1 MRQGQAV
8 TNRADETILD
18 LNNQKNKKLR
28 KDKKS
33 KGNKHYLSL
42 GLLVFMV
49 LFVIQFATVLVA
61 LAGLVVLVQTGVI
74 TVEWIENLNTGRMIL
89 LLAAVDTFIGFVVV
103 ITATTIPLR
112 PVSNLILQMNRL
124 ASGDFQARL
133 KFGRLLTSHPAFAE
147 LTDSFNKMAEELGNT
162 EMLRNDFI
170 NNFSHEFKTPIV
182 SVAGF
187 AKVLKRGGLTPEQQ
201 AEYLNIIEAESLRL
215 SYMATNVLNLTRIEN
230 QSILT
235 NVSRFNLSEQ
245 IRSCILLLEHK
256 WAPKELEWKLDFGE
270 HEICG
275 NEELLKQVWINLIDN
290 AVKFSAHGD
299 IVEIRLAQKEQ
310 EIRVSVINSGPEIP
324 AEARE
329 KIFNKFYQADESHSS
344 EGNGVGLA
352 IVKRVAQLHG
362 GRALVRSQGGITEFT
377 VELPCKE

>member
-1 MRQGQAV
+1 M